1 MYIWYS
7 QNDAHP
13 LMLYAGYHS
22 DESATP
28 SPYPGHK
35 HKRHKGESK
44 QKHKKKKSKK
54 KHKHKRKEQ
63 MIDVETLDSQWST
76 AKFTQILTKIDT
88 VQHSTNHK
96 SYIQNWWHNTIQ

>member
-1 MYIWYS
+1 MFVLATFVLIVRM
-7 QNDAHP
+7 NLP
-13 LMLYAGYHS
+13 FMLSHVHGCTVGYHS

-63 MIDVETLDSQWST
+63 MIDVETLDSQ
-76 AKFTQILTKIDT
+76 
-88 VQHSTNHK
+88 
-96 SYIQNWWHNTIQ
+96 